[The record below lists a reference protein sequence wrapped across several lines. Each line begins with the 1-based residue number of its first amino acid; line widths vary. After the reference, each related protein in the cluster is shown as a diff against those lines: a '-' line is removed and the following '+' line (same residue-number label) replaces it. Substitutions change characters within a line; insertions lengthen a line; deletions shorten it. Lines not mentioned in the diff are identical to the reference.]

1 MEEKIFPRPAVAGI
15 LEEMY
20 VEARLHADGEVN
32 VDRIHEL
39 QDAMA
44 KSRATPLYLIVDP
57 STEKELARQEGASS
71 EAKFLEFLEHGA
83 EASRVRVSR
92 RP

>member
-15 LEEMY
+15 LEETY

-32 VDRIHEL
+32 VERIHAL

-44 KSRATPLYLIVDP
+44 KSRATPLYLVVDP
-57 STEKELARQEGASS
+57 STQQELARQEGATS
-71 EAKFLEFLEHGA
+71 EAKFREFLEQGV
-83 EASRVRVSR
+83 EASRVRVSSSR
-92 RP
+92 